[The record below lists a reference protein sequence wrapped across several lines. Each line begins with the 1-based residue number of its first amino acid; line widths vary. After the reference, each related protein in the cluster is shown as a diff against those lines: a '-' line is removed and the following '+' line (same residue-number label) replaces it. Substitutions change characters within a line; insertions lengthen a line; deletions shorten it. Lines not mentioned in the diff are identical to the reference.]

1 MSKNADGTRSGNTTS
16 LAPAGRGGTG
26 VHRMET
32 RPGPT
37 FSNGSTR
44 NPSTSTQSGWDL
56 LTEMRSCMD
65 MCTAVEETNGQ
76 IEAPGARTLRQCLER
91 AEAALLD
98 SGEGEW

>member
-1 MSKNADGTRSGNTTS
+1 
-16 LAPAGRGGTG
+16 
-26 VHRMET
+26 
-32 RPGPT
+32 
-37 FSNGSTR
+37 
-44 NPSTSTQSGWDL
+44 
-56 LTEMRSCMD
+56 MD